1 MSVFA
6 KLQQARIKLQNSGI
20 KKTGYNKFA
29 GWNYYELGDFLP
41 QTQVIFAEVGLCGVV
56 SFGSELATLRIYEID
71 PKKDEPFS
79 WLEITS
85 PMGSAALKGVHEV
98 QNIGAVETYQRRY
111 LWMAAME
118 LCEGDVLDTSVDTTK
133 KTHSATDGA
142 YDKLSAEDKLQA
154 SGIAEEITNKFHY
167 GMAEDA
173 LSIWRSSEIDN
184 EMKVAIWGLLDSKPR
199 TFITKRAQE
208 ERLKE
213 QEKLKEAKNDV

>member
-29 GWNYYELGDFLP
+29 GWSYYELGDFLP
-41 QTQVIFAEVGLCGVV
+41 QTQVIFADLGLCGVV
-56 SFGSELATLRIYEID
+56 SFGLELATLRIYEIE

-142 YDKLSAEDKLQA
+142 YDKLNAPQKLA
-154 SGIAEEITNKFHY
+154 VNGIAEEITKQFNDGNENDSF
-167 GMAEDA
+167 D
-173 LSIWRSSEIDN
+173 IWAHGEADN
-184 EMKVAIWGLLDSKPR
+184 DVKVAIWSLLDSKPR
-199 TFITKRAQE
+199 TFITKRAKE